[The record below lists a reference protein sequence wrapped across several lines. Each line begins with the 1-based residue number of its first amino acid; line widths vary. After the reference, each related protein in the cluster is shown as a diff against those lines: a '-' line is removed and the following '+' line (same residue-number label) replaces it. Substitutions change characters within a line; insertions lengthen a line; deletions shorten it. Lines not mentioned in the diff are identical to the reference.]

1 MRNKSTLGFQT
12 SYSQVADTSLLQ
24 AIDSEEQYELVLC
37 EIDDLAAR
45 TNRNPAED
53 RYLETLSILVEEYE
67 GKVHAIDVS
76 DLSPLEILKDLLDE
90 KGMTGSDLG
99 RLLGQRELGSKI
111 LLGKRQMS
119 KAHIEILSKHFKVSP
134 SLFL

>member
-1 MRNKSTLGFQT
+1 MRSRTPLEYNQI
-12 SYSQVADTSLLQ
+12 ADTKLLQ
-24 AIDSEEQYELVLC
+24 VVDSEEQYELLLSKLD
-37 EIDDLAAR
+37 ELAAR
-45 TNRNPAED
+45 TDRNPAED
-53 RYLETLSILVEEYE
+53 KYLMTLSILVEDYE
-67 GKVHAIDVS
+67 ERVHAIDVS
-76 DLSPLEILKDLLDE
+76 DVSPLEVLKDLLDE

-111 LLGKRQMS
+111 LRGKRQMS